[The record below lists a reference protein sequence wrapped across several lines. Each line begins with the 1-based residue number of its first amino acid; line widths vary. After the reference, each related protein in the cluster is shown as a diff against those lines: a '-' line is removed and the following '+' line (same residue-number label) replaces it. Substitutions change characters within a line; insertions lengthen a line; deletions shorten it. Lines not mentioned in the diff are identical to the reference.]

1 MAKQAIFMS
10 TIISVPLSNQLQVP
24 FLDTRA
30 IYEIRERHSNMYS
43 WTALITSQLLVE
55 IPWNIFGSSLYFIC
69 WYWTVGFPSDRGG
82 FTYFMLGVLSPLY
95 YTSIGQVS
103 VAPFKL
109 LLEFLIAL
117 NRLLRPCAPMQK
129 SRPYCSASSSLSC
142 SHCKWFLCPSAVP
155 Y

>member
-1 MAKQAIFMS
+1 MS

-109 LLEFLIAL
+109 LLRVSD
-117 NRLLRPCAPMQK
+117 RLE
-129 SRPYCSASSSLSC
+129 
-142 SHCKWFLCPSAVP
+142 
-155 Y
+155 